1 MSGLGELIELDAY
14 RRGPDDDHDPTPPAG
29 LGRIPA
35 DEGLLEAQARDDDRD
50 ELLLAA

>member
-14 RRGPDDDHDPTPPAG
+14 RRGPTDDHDPTPPAG

-35 DEGLLEAQARDDDRD
+35 ECGHLDVQARDDDRD